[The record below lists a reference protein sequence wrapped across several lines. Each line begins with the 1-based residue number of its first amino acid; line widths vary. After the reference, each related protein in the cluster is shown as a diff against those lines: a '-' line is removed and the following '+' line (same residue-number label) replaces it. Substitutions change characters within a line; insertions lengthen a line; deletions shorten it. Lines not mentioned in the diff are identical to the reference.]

1 MRVASVQCEFR
12 NYPAPPLKSAQYHIY
27 LVLLTALTILCSCGK
42 QRKTTE
48 GLEGRI
54 VYDLT
59 FPYEKNSVMLDLYP
73 KEMTVY
79 FKGDKLHTEIRSSY
93 DLLTTDFIIDN
104 EKRSFCQMLKNVSKR
119 YSMQLNEEETIAWYK
134 KSPEYAFEP
143 LEGTEVICGYVCN
156 KTLARALNTDLPPV
170 TIYHTRGLGLGNDNW
185 WNPYHGIDGFLL
197 AYDVLQYG
205 MIMRMKAREVIFE
218 SVDDKHFIVP
228 ENYLKV
234 DANAMDAHLQAVVSE
249 YIQ

>member
-1 MRVASVQCEFR
+1 MPFNQNSGTILHPQ
-12 NYPAPPLKSAQYHIY
+12 LKSARYIIFFIMATI
-27 LVLLTALTILCSCGK
+27 TAMIISCGK

-48 GLEGRI
+48 GMEGRI

-93 DLLTTDFIIDN
+93 DLLTTDFIVDN
-104 EKRSFCQMLKNVSKR
+104 DQRTFCQMLKNVSKR
-119 YSMQLNEEETIAWYK
+119 FYMSLNETETINWYK

-143 LEGTEVICGYVCN
+143 QESTDVICGYVCN
-156 KTLARALNTDLPPV
+156 KTIARALNTDLPPV

-185 WNPYHGIDGFLL
+185 WNPYNGIDGFLL

-218 SVDDKHFIVP
+218 PVDDKHFTVP
-228 ENYLKV
+228 DKYIQV
-234 DANAMDAHLQAVVSE
+234 DASGMDAQLQAVVSE